1 MNQMCIY
8 IAFRYLSK
16 QKKSIYVLVF
26 FIHLLLESIESRIY
40 MLISPNPVKYL
51 QAQISL
57 DEHSEQTFK
66 RSRLIFEE
74 RFLEKKE
81 HLANLA

>member
-40 MLISPNPVKYL
+40 MLISPNPRL
-51 QAQISL
+51 
-57 DEHSEQTFK
+57 SENWSSFPLMLAPQLF
-66 RSRLIFEE
+66 RSSKLII
-74 RFLEKKE
+74 
-81 HLANLA
+81 